1 MKSLREGVKNMK
13 DKGAEK
19 EKTRP
24 KVAGVG

>member
-1 MKSLREGVKNMK
+1 MKSLRAERKSMK

-24 KVAGVG
+24 KVAGVE